1 MHQGQT
7 NQVANE
13 AAVQSSER
21 TGDRKTGTKTVRMDT
36 AIFLKTFF
44 WNKTKSGKDK
54 NWVSSVFNNN
64 QQETKVR
71 R

>member
-7 NQVANE
+7 NQVVNE
-13 AAVQSSER
+13 AADQSSER
-21 TGDRKTGTKTVRMDT
+21 VIEKTGTKSVRMDT
-36 AIFLKTFF
+36 ANFLKTFF

-64 QQETKVR
+64 
-71 R
+71 